1 MLIMVEIYKKGAVYS
16 VPFLFHNELKNETRG
31 KFIMKKIIIISV
43 ILLATFLVIPGMG
56 QTHLGFIG
64 GINIANFSGDE
75 LLESGEKQSLNY
87 SSRTGFAIG
96 GVLDLALGGNA
107 SLRFEPMYL
116 QKGAEGEEEALGI
129 SIPFAYKLAYL
140 EVPAFIMKL

>member
-87 SSRTGFAIG
+87 SSRTGFA
-96 GVLDLALGGNA
+96 
-107 SLRFEPMYL
+107 LRFEPMYL